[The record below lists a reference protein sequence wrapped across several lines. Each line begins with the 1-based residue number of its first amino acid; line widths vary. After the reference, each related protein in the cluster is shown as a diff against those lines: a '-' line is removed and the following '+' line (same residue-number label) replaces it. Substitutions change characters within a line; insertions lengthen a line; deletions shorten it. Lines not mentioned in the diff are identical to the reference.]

1 MKKNRFA
8 DLMIGVLMMALAVA
22 VLLLSG
28 SLAQAKVGLG
38 PAGYPRAVAIIML
51 VLGLVMVVSTL
62 IKGMPKLVWKPDRQM
77 FLRVAGT
84 VVISF
89 VYLWLLN
96 QIGFLFLTPFY
107 LFALMWIFR
116 YPNLKVAAL
125 ASIGSSILIYLLFT
139 KVFMV
144 FLPEFTL
151 F

>member
-107 LFALMWIFR
+107 LFALMWIFG
-116 YPNLKVAAL
+116 YQNLKVAAL
-125 ASIGSSILIYLLFT
+125 ASIGSSVVIYLLFT
-139 KVFMV
+139 KAFMV
-144 FLPEFTL
+144 FLPEFAL

>member
-84 VVISF
+84 VVVSF
-89 VYLWLLN
+89 IYLWLLN

-107 LFALMWIFR
+107 LFALMWIFG
-116 YPNLKVAAL
+116 YQNLKVAAL
-125 ASIGSSILIYLLFT
+125 ASIGSSVVIYLLFT
-139 KVFMV
+139 KAFMV
-144 FLPEFTL
+144 FLPEFAL

>member
-8 DLMIGVLMMALAVA
+8 DLIIGVLMIALGIAVM
-22 VLLLSG
+22 VLSG
-28 SLAQAKVGLG
+28 NLAQAKVGLG

-84 VVISF
+84 VVVSF
-89 VYLWLLN
+89 IYLWLLN

-107 LFALMWIFR
+107 LFALMWIFG
-116 YPNLKVAAL
+116 YQNLKVAAL
-125 ASIGSSILIYLLFT
+125 ASIGSSVVIYLLFT
-139 KVFMV
+139 KAFMV
-144 FLPEFTL
+144 FLPEFAL